1 MVSLALTC
9 WKHNVRIWT
18 NQSEAR
24 CQLTVVTRATRV
36 KWGGEVSIVEVYG
49 SVVRLDVVYACIKNT
64 TDIVRLHIYIERETL
79 INMVLWQIHHT
90 HSVETV

>member
-1 MVSLALTC
+1 M
-9 WKHNVRIWT
+9 
-18 NQSEAR
+18 
-24 CQLTVVTRATRV
+24 

-49 SVVRLDVVYACIKNT
+49 SVVRLDVVYARIKNT
-64 TDIVRLHIYIERETL
+64 TDIVRLHIYRERETL